1 MKRLL
6 LLILSTALAS
16 GALAASP
23 RQPNIVFILADD
35 LGWRDTSL
43 YGSKFYQTPN
53 IERLAARGMM
63 FTQAYAA
70 SPLCSPTRSS
80 IMTGLWPA
88 RIGITTPACHVQE
101 EVFEEKLIPK
111 GPRGSRALQAIS
123 VTRLKQEYF
132 TLAEALKEAGYATGH
147 FGKWHLGL
155 EPFDP
160 LHQGFDVDVPHTS
173 GPGPSGGYLA
183 PWKFPPKLNFQGQA
197 GEHIEDRMASEAV
210 KFLRANKDRRFF
222 LNYWAFSVHSPW
234 DAKKELIE
242 KYQKR
247 VDPKNPQRNPLYA
260 AMVESLDDAVGTL
273 LRTLDELGLAESTI
287 IVFFSDNGGVTFPA
301 ANESKRTPLR
311 PEFGSIPITSN
322 TPLRGGKATIYEGGT
337 REPCVVVWPGVARAG
352 AKSDAIIQSVD
363 FYPTLLEMAGLK
375 AREGLT
381 FDGISFV
388 PALRGQPLSR
398 EAIFCHFPH
407 YVPIVST
414 VPSAYVRKGDWKL
427 IRNFCDNDDQSDRLE
442 LYNLADDLGETN
454 NLAAKMPEKAKDLN
468 ALLGKFLADSHAV
481 VPKPNPDYRPL
492 PPGAR
497 PAEGWISS
505 KDADV
510 MIKDN
515 QLVITSTGGDA
526 FVHTGNVP
534 AGKGPFTLEFRMK
547 SDSKGKGQLLWSV
560 TPQAQFA
567 RVRSVFFDVNHDGQ
581 WHDYT
586 LKLPVAQAIKH
597 LRLDP
602 CAAPGEIRVEWLRLK
617 DNADGVVAEWR
628 FDAKKVK

>member
-1 MKRLL
+1 MKRLFL
-6 LLILSTALAS
+6 LVLSAALAS

-183 PWKFPPKLNFQGQA
+183 PWKFPPKLNFQGQP

-242 KYQKR
+242 KYLKR

-273 LRTLDELGLAESTI
+273 LKTLDELGLAENTI

-337 REPCVVVWPGVARAG
+337 REPCVVVWPGVVRAG

-375 AREGLT
+375 AREGLV

-388 PALRGQPLSR
+388 PALRGQPLNR

-526 FVHTGNVP
+526 FVYTGGIP
-534 AGKGPFTLEFRMK
+534 AGKGPFILEFRMK

-581 WHDYT
+581 WHDYV

-628 FDAKKVK
+628 FDAKKAK